1 MTPPQVLALL
11 SDPRVRL
18 CAGTVALLCTALAAH
33 GNRVGAGEAR
43 TFRAIN
49 ELPDALYPPGW
60 IVMQLGNLGAVPA
73 AAGAAWLAGDRE
85 LAGRLLTVGS
95 VTWLLA
101 KGVKYVIRR
110 DRPGSLLPDTLGRG
124 PDASGLGYLSGH
136 AGVAFALGAAALPR
150 LSRPGRVLVLGAIPT
165 VAVTRVY
172 VGAHLPLD
180 IVGGAALGV
189 AVEAGLAML
198 TTRRRHAK
206 RPRTPLAGAQ
216 LAAGRQPT
224 ACRRRAAR
232 TRSTPTTPSPVSEA
246 RRAGCLL
253 EGFPSLVIVSPG
265 FRS

>member
-1 MTPPQVLALL
+1 MTPPRGLALL

-18 CAGTVALLCTALAAH
+18 CAGTVALLWTALAAH

-60 IVMQLGNLGAVPA
+60 MVMQLGNLGAVPA

-85 LAGRLLTVGS
+85 LADRLLTVGS

-150 LSRPGRVLVLGAIPT
+150 LSRPGRVLVLGAIST

-198 TTRRRHAK
+198 TTRRHHAK
-206 RPRTPLAGAQ
+206 PAWGTRASVTLPVRPDSLRRGSAGASESS
-216 LAAGRQPT
+216 APAG
-224 ACRRRAAR
+224 
-232 TRSTPTTPSPVSEA
+232 S
-246 RRAGCLL
+246 
-253 EGFPSLVIVSPG
+253 
-265 FRS
+265 

>member
-1 MTPPQVLALL
+1 MTPPQGLALL

-60 IVMQLGNLGAVPA
+60 VVMQLGNLGAVPA

-206 RPRTPLAGAQ
+206 PASGHPREPAEAGTGWMLNRRPLR
-216 LAAGRQPT
+216 GRPP
-224 ACRRRAAR
+224 APMSRAR
-232 TRSTPTTPSPVSEA
+232 
-246 RRAGCLL
+246 
-253 EGFPSLVIVSPG
+253 
-265 FRS
+265 